1 LPVGSVYRT
10 GSLSPYASF
19 RWQTQ
24 DALFA
29 KPYNLHPYQ
38 YAYSNPVLHTDPTG
52 LCVPD
57 EDSPHAC
64 NPTFTSSLRNFL
76 RYSSGYEQ
84 RPYRGGDPINGIFD
98 RFPAEARSYQ
108 PLNDQTLLSFLQGEG
123 FDVEPTLG
131 YLNVRLTQW
140 RLDDAQQN
148 NLATPD
154 LGPMTSGMVI
164 LGVANGGLDCFLS
177 PDTGGG
183 GGSRYSFSDDPFLQ
197 EGNLKVVIGD
207 GPKGQVRIMG
217 TFTTEGDTLYIRG
230 AHIEGPGATRVG
242 YQDILEYGRQY
253 GRQQGV
259 KEVIIEGQVRT
270 TGARPGHTPRPIIIK
285 VE

>member
-1 LPVGSVYRT
+1 
-10 GSLSPYASF
+10 
-19 RWQTQ
+19 
-24 DALFA
+24 
-29 KPYNLHPYQ
+29 
-38 YAYSNPVLHTDPTG
+38 VLYTDPTG

-64 NPTFTSSLRNFL
+64 RPTFSSSLHNFL

-84 RPYRGGDPINGIFD
+84 RSYRGGDAITSIFD
-98 RFPAEARSYQ
+98 RFPADARTYQ
-108 PLNDQTLLSFLQGEG
+108 PSTDQALRSFLTREG
-123 FDVEPTLG
+123 FDVDPTLG

-148 NLATPD
+148 NLSTPD
-154 LGPMTSGMVI
+154 LGPMASGIVV
-164 LGVANGGLDCFLS
+164 LGVANGGLDCFLR
-177 PDTGGG
+177 PDSGGG

-197 EGNLKVVIGD
+197 EGNLKVVIGQ

-217 TFTTEGDTLYIRG
+217 TFTKEGDTLYIRG
-230 AHIEGPGATRVG
+230 AHIEGPGAARVG
-242 YQDILEYGRQY
+242 YRDIMEYGREY

-259 KEVIIEGQVRT
+259 KQVIIEGQART

-285 VE
+285 VD